1 MPRLASSLLVVALG
15 GWLAAG
21 CSSPLAGR
29 IPAYPS
35 AGKLEADVQACE
47 QAATGRA
54 EFARRTEYMACM
66 IARGYRTY
74 VSAATYWRMAE
85 VTVAAKRGQP
95 QRQVLTDLQGCATSS
110 GAVAGAR
117 PLEVADAIDWV
128 NARLG
133 RDGQA
138 RDGALVG
145 LFAECLSQRGYAAQA
160 VRRAAES
167 SADR

>member
-1 MPRLASSLLVVALG
+1 MRTFASSWLLVALG
-15 GWLAAG
+15 GWLVAG
-21 CSSPLAGR
+21 CASPLSGG
-29 IPAYPS
+29 IPAYPG

-47 QAATGRA
+47 QAATDRA
-54 EFARRTEYMACM
+54 EFARRTAYMACM

-85 VTVAAKRGQP
+85 LTVAAKRGQP
-95 QRQVLTDLQGCATSS
+95 QSQVLTDLQGCATSS

-117 PLEVADAIDWV
+117 PLEVADAVDWV
-128 NARLG
+128 NARLLG

-145 LFAECLSQRGYAAQA
+145 LFAECLTQRGYTAQA
-160 VRRAAES
+160 VRRAAE
-167 SADR
+167 

>member
-1 MPRLASSLLVVALG
+1 MALG
-15 GWLAAG
+15 GWLLAA
-21 CSSPLAGR
+21 CSSPLAGG

-35 AGKLEADVQACE
+35 AGKLEADVRACE
-47 QAATGRA
+47 QAATERA
-54 EFARRTEYMACM
+54 EFARRAEYMACM

-85 VTVAAKRGQP
+85 LTVVAKRGQP
-95 QRQVLTDLQGCATSS
+95 QSQVLADLQGCATSS

-117 PLEVADAIDWV
+117 PLEVADAVDWV

-145 LFAECLSQRGYAAQA
+145 PFAECLAERGYAVQA

-167 SADR
+167 AADR